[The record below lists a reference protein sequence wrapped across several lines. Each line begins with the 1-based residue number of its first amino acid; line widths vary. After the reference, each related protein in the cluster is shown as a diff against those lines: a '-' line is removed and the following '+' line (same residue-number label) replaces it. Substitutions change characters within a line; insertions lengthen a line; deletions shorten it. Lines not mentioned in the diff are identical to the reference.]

1 MATLTIRIPD
11 KIEGKLRLLAK
22 AAGKPVE
29 QFVGDVLEAQTSGR
43 RLLQQISGDV
53 GHRFSESGMS
63 EEELA
68 ECLEREDHRV
78 RGVPYDE

>member
-1 MATLTIRIPD
+1 MATITVKIPD
-11 KIEGKLRLLAK
+11 PTEERLRRQAK

-29 QFVGDVLEAQTSGR
+29 QFVSEVLEAQTTPAKTLRS
-43 RLLQQISGDV
+43 ISGSV
-53 GHRFSESGMS
+53 QEQFLESGMS

-68 ECLEREDHRV
+68 ERLEREDHAA

>member
-1 MATLTIRIPD
+1 MATITIRIPD
-11 KIEGKLRLLAK
+11 STEAKLQQIAK

-29 QFVGDVLEAQTSGR
+29 ELVGDVLEAQTSGR
-43 RLLQQISGDV
+43 QILEAISGDV
-53 GHRFSESGMS
+53 SSRFLATAMS

-68 ECLEREDHRV
+68 EQLEREDHAT

>member
-1 MATLTIRIPD
+1 MATITIRIPD
-11 KIEGKLRLLAK
+11 TIEGKLRLLAK

-29 QFVGDVLEAQTSGR
+29 QFVGDVLEAQTSGHR
-43 RLLQQISGDV
+43 MLQEISGDV
-53 GHRFSESGMS
+53 GRRFNASGMS

-68 ECLEREDHRV
+68 DRLEREDHEA

>member
-1 MATLTIRIPD
+1 MTITIRIPD
-11 KIEGKLRLLAK
+11 STQAKLQQIAK

-29 QFVGDVLEAQTSGR
+29 QLAGEVLQAQTSGR
-43 RLLQQISGDV
+43 QILQTISGDV
-53 GHRFSESGMS
+53 SNRFVETGMS

-68 ECLEREDHRV
+68 EQLEREDHAA